1 MSSTNKRRVNAAVS
15 TFALFVSTFGLV
27 CVIEVEDLH
36 LYLYRQNED
45 HDIRQQIII
54 NATTF
59 NHSSRLIVRDE
70 ESKQEK
76 FARLSS
82 LYSNIAV
89 PPKGKKRDQNKKK
102 QRRRSPSPACHP
114 HFHHLT
120 LNTAWSWSD
129 ATKFKRIYFYH
140 ARKAG
145 GTSLANYFYRVAD
158 HYGLEFDQGEWIE
171 AEEPGTHQV
180 PTFYVTHLREPV
192 S

>member
-1 MSSTNKRRVNAAVS
+1 MSSINKRRVAAAVS
-15 TFALFVSTFGLV
+15 TFVLFVATFGLV
-27 CVIEVEDLH
+27 YVIEVDDLQ
-36 LYLYRQNED
+36 LFLYRQNED
-45 HDIRQQIII
+45 HYIRQEIIA

-59 NHSSRLIVRDE
+59 NHSIELVVRDE
-70 ESKQEK
+70 ERKQEK

-89 PPKGKKRDQNKKK
+89 PPNGKKRDQKKK
-102 QRRRSPSPACHP
+102 KRRRRSPACHP

-120 LNTAWSWSD
+120 SNTAWSWSD